1 MQQNHC
7 CQQFL
12 QMLGKPI
19 AITTSAEISDNNETL
34 RSMEIVSGDIQH
46 LATGW

>member
-1 MQQNHC
+1 
-7 CQQFL
+7 
-12 QMLGKPI
+12 MLGKPI